1 MPLLTRLRH
10 LPYSGRMDPSRIEE
24 MYDRLQGL
32 GKRVPDLELVVL
44 FGSTAKGRRRA
55 GSDVDVAVRCAG
67 PADLDVLHGVLAPAL
82 RTDRLDL
89 VDLRRVGS
97 LLAMEVARS
106 GRLLYESRPGTFR
119 EFQSL
124 ASRRYCDTAKLR
136 RAQRRA
142 IHVFLARHDLS
153 L

>member
-1 MPLLTRLRH
+1 MSLTPL
-10 LPYSGRMDPSRIEE
+10 EE
-24 MYDRLQGL
+24 MSDRIQGL
-32 GKRVPDLELVVL
+32 RERVPDLELVVL

-67 PADLDVLHGVLAPAL
+67 PADLYVLHGLLAPAL
-82 RTDRLDL
+82 GTDRLDL
-89 VDLRRVGS
+89 IDLRHPS
-97 LLAMEVARS
+97 PLLAMEVARS

-119 EFQSL
+119 QFQSL
-124 ASRRYCDTAKLR
+124 ASRRYCDTEKLR

-142 IHVFLARHDLS
+142 IHVFLERHGLA

>member
-1 MPLLTRLRH
+1 MPDWLR
-10 LPYSGRMDPSRIEE
+10 
-24 MYDRLQGL
+24 GL
-32 GKRVPDLELVVL
+32 RERVPDLELVVL
-44 FGSTAKGRRRA
+44 FGSTVKDRRRA
-55 GSDVDVAVRCAG
+55 GSDVDVALRCAG
-67 PADLDVLHGVLAPAL
+67 PADLDTLHAVLAPAL

-89 VDLRRVGS
+89 VDLRHPS
-97 LLAMEVARS
+97 PLLAMEVARS

-119 EFQSL
+119 QFQSL

-142 IHVFLARHDLS
+142 IHVFLARHGLA

>member
-1 MPLLTRLRH
+1 MNPA
-10 LPYSGRMDPSRIEE
+10 RIEE
-24 MYDRLQGL
+24 MHDCLQGL
-32 GKRVPDLELVVL
+32 RERVPDLELVVL

-67 PADLDVLHGVLAPAL
+67 PADLDVIHGVLAPAIH
-82 RTDRLDL
+82 TDRLDL
-89 VDLRRVGS
+89 VDLRRAS
-97 LLAMEVARS
+97 PLLAMEVARS
-106 GRLLYESRPGTFR
+106 GRLLFESRRGAFR

>member
-1 MPLLTRLRH
+1 
-10 LPYSGRMDPSRIEE
+10 MDPSRIEE
-24 MYDRLQGL
+24 MYGRIEGL
-32 GKRVPDLELVVL
+32 CERVPDLELVVL
-44 FGSTAKGRRRA
+44 FGSTVKGRRRT
-55 GSDVDVAVRCAG
+55 GSDVDVAVRCVG
-67 PADLDVLHGVLAPAL
+67 PADLDVVHGVLAPAL
-82 RTDRLDL
+82 GTDRLDL
-89 VDLRRVGS
+89 VDLRRAGPT
-97 LLAMEVARS
+97 LAMEVARS
-106 GRLLYESRPGTFR
+106 GRLLFESRRGAFR

>member
-1 MPLLTRLRH
+1 
-10 LPYSGRMDPSRIEE
+10 MDPSRIEE
-24 MYDRLQGL
+24 MHGRIEGL
-32 GKRVPDLELVVL
+32 RERVPDLELVVL

-67 PADLDVLHGVLAPAL
+67 LADLDVLHGVLAPAL
-82 RTDRLDL
+82 STDRLDL
-89 VDLRRVGS
+89 VDLRRVGP

-106 GRLLYESRPGTFR
+106 GRLLYESRAGTFR
-119 EFQSL
+119 QFQSL

-142 IHVFLARHDLS
+142 IHVFLARHGLS
-153 L
+153 V